1 MLPNVGYITGRLREA
16 KNATGRLREVGRIPV
31 RRVEEVSE
39 PLREPG
45 IITGY
50 RHENCSVIQ
59 AVASLFNA
67 TNETVN
73 FWTHFLAS
81 VYFTWLLLSLST
93 IMPLFEDP
101 YLFPL
106 TCYMIAACCYP
117 LMSCLAHAFSC
128 LSLTATHV
136 CFFIDYLAISMYSWA
151 VAYLYYSY
159 CFPPQL
165 MNTWFSEIFLPVAA
179 VNAILATLCASL
191 SRFLPPTVCQKML
204 RVAAFV
210 EPFLWD
216 SFPLVLWLYTCDTN
230 VDCCGESRIYHIHQF
245 ACVITA
251 SFFYGSHFPER
262 LAPGCFDYVGHSH
275 NILHIFSILGT
286 NEQMR
291 AVLIDLKNRR
301 AYLEAGDWL
310 PSPTWAT
317 QATPSLLVCNIF
329 LVLLLTYFLS
339 KNLLSTH
346 QNCPQNTSRQ
356 LLITSPSTTQ
366 PYDHL
371 KEQ

>member
-1 MLPNVGYITGRLREA
+1 MFPNVGYVTGRLREA
-16 KNATGRLREVGRIPV
+16 RNVTCRLREVGRIRV
-31 RRVEEVSE
+31 KTVEEVSE

-81 VYFTWLLLSLST
+81 VYFTWLLVSLST

-101 YLFPL
+101 YLLPL

-128 LSLTATHV
+128 LSLTATHI

-165 MNTWFSEIFLPVAA
+165 MNTWFSHIYLPVAA

-191 SRFLPPTVCQKML
+191 SRFIHQPAFQKIL

-210 EPFLWD
+210 EPFVWD
-216 SFPLVLWLYTCDTN
+216 SFPLVLWLYSCDTSS
-230 VDCCGESRIYHIHQF
+230 DSCGESRIYHLNQF
-245 ACVITA
+245 FCVITA

-275 NILHIFSILGT
+275 NILHVFSIMGT

-291 AVLIDLKNRR
+291 AVLIDLKKRR
-301 AYLEAGDWL
+301 SYLEFVNWL
-310 PSPTWAT
+310 PTPKWAM
-317 QATPSLLVCNIF
+317 QATPSLLMCNIL
-329 LVLLLTYFLS
+329 LVLVLTYFLS
-339 KNLLSTH
+339 KHMRSTRH
-346 QNCPQNTSRQ
+346 SCTQNTSC
-356 LLITSPSTTQ
+356 Q
-366 PYDHL
+366 PMVAATAPPPNDHA

>member
-1 MLPNVGYITGRLREA
+1 MFPNVGYVTGRLREA
-16 KNATGRLREVGRIPV
+16 RNVTGRLREVGRIHV
-31 RRVEEVSE
+31 KRVEEVSE

-73 FWTHFLAS
+73 FWTHFVAS
-81 VYFTWLLLSLST
+81 VYFAWLLVSLST

-128 LSLTATHV
+128 LSLTATHI
-136 CFFIDYLAISMYSWA
+136 CFFIDYLAIAMYSWA

-159 CFPPQL
+159 CFPPNL
-165 MNTWFSEIFLPVAA
+165 MNSWFSQIYLPVAA
-179 VNAILATLCASL
+179 VNAVLATLCASL
-191 SRFLPPTVCQKML
+191 SRFIIHPGFQKTL

-210 EPFLWD
+210 EPFVWD
-216 SFPLVLWLYTCDTN
+216 SFPLVVWLYTCDTSTES
-230 VDCCGESRIYHIHQF
+230 CGESRIYHLNQF
-245 ACVITA
+245 FCVITA
-251 SFFYGSHFPER
+251 SFFYGSHIPER

-275 NILHIFSILGT
+275 NILHIFSIMGT

-301 AYLEAGDWL
+301 EGLEKENWL
-310 PSPTWAT
+310 PTPMWAL
-317 QATPSLLVCNIF
+317 QATPSLLMCNIF
-329 LVLLLTYFLS
+329 LVLLLTYYLS
-339 KNLLSTH
+339 KHMRSVH
-346 QNCPQNTSRQ
+346 QTCPQNSSRQ
-356 LLITSPSTTQ
+356 PLVTATIVPSSHTKDQ
-366 PYDHL
+366 
-371 KEQ
+371 